1 MMLFMG
7 MTGAESGKMEQ
18 SETGISCSEA
28 DECEA
33 ETGST
38 CGRISA
44 VVGLA
49 NLRENSRIIERNQIS
64 PVIRA
69 ISDADCRQF

>member
-1 MMLFMG
+1 MG
-7 MTGAESGKMEQ
+7 LTGTESGKMEQ
-18 SETGISCSEA
+18 SENGLSCSEA

-49 NLRENSRIIERNQIS
+49 NLQENSQLKRRNQIS
-64 PVIRA
+64 QAKLSALSRM
-69 ISDADCRQF
+69 